1 MEVIPLKIETIYTQD
16 APEPVGPYA
25 QAKRVGDLIFCSG
38 QIPLD
43 PKLGKLVSGDIEAE
57 ATQVIENLKAVL
69 EAAGASLETAIKVTI
84 YLVDLKDFEKVNNV
98 YKDYFTTKPARSTV
112 QVAALPKGVRIEI
125 DVVAVRK

>member
-1 MEVIPLKIETIYTQD
+1 LKIETIYTED

-25 QAKRVGDLIFCSG
+25 QAKRVGDFVFCSG

-43 PKLGKLVSGDIEAE
+43 PQLGKLVTGDIESE

-69 EAAGASLETAIKVTI
+69 EKAGASLETAVKVTI
-84 YLVDLKDFEKVNNV
+84 YLTDLKDFEKVNTI

-112 QVAALPKGVRIEI
+112 QVAALPKGARVEM